1 MMLQRRP
8 FVAAVAV
15 AAVLVIALIVGTVA
29 ALSGGSRHGP
39 HPKAAPPATTAG
51 PFPAEQ
57 TGSFTSVPPLTDDP
71 AQTPVQ
77 EQYDAAFASGLSS
90 SSTLEAAEQTA
101 VPSPA
106 YSASWPAIP
115 VADTPESWC
124 TEFVRGLLDIDFAH
138 QSRAG
143 LGGWLSAE
151 EAPELL
157 PGVPADVA
165 GKVLYL
171 SIFDADTLGSGPS
184 PIPDQTGWDSLARA
198 GERWSVTDLL
208 AQPDPSFSQIVAAGW
223 QPIDQRFAVEDVSG
237 LLTVT
242 TGGASAQHDFT
253 ITVYV
258 GSAHWHPGYGT
269 VLVDNWKET

>member
-1 MMLQRRP
+1 MVRHRP

-15 AAVLVIALIVGTVA
+15 AGVLVIALIVGTVA
-29 ALSGGSRHGP
+29 ALSGGSRHDE
-39 HPKAAPPATTAG
+39 HPKAAPPAAAE
-51 PFPAEQ
+51 PLPAEQ
-57 TGSFTSVPPLTDDP
+57 TSFTSVPPLTDDP

-77 EQYDAAFASGLSS
+77 EQYDSAFASGLSS
-90 SSTLEAAEQTA
+90 SSTLETAEQTTA
-101 VPSPA
+101 PSPA
-106 YSASWPAIP
+106 YSVSWPAIP
-115 VADTPESWC
+115 VADTPESWS
-124 TEFVRGLLDIDFAH
+124 TEFVEGLLDIDFA
-138 QSRAG
+138 QQTRAG

-184 PIPDQTGWDSLARA
+184 PIPDQAGWNSLARA
-198 GERWSVTDLL
+198 GERWKVTDLL
-208 AQPDPSFSQIVAAGW
+208 AQPDPNFSQIVAAGW

-237 LLTVT
+237 LLTVA
-242 TGGASAQHDFT
+242 TGGTSVQHDFT
-253 ITVYV
+253 MTVYV
-258 GSAHWHPGYGT
+258 GSAHWHPGYGS

>member
-1 MMLQRRP
+1 MMVRHRP

-15 AAVLVIALIVGTVA
+15 AGVLVSALIVGTVA

-39 HPKAAPPATTAG
+39 HPKAAPPAATAG

-57 TGSFTSVPPLTDDP
+57 TSFTSVPPLTDDP

-77 EQYDAAFASGLSS
+77 EQYDSAFASGLSS
-90 SSTLEAAEQTA
+90 SSTLETAERTMT
-101 VPSPA
+101 PSPA

-115 VADTPESWC
+115 TADTPESWS
-124 TEFVRGLLDIDFAH
+124 TEFVQGLLDIDFAH
-138 QSRAG
+138 QTRAG

-184 PIPDQTGWDSLARA
+184 PIPDQAGWDSLARA
-198 GERWSVTDLL
+198 GVRWSVTDLL

-237 LLTVT
+237 LLTVA
-242 TGGASAQHDFT
+242 TGGTSVQHDFT
-253 ITVYV
+253 MTVYV
-258 GSAHWHPGYGT
+258 GSAHWHPGYGS
-269 VLVDNWKET
+269 VLVDNWKES